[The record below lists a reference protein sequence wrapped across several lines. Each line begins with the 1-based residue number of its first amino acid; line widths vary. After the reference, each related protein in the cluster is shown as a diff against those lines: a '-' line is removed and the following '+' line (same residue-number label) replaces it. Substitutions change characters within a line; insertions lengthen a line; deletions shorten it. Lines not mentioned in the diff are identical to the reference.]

1 MEKRKKIIIGVG
13 IALCLI
19 LLIGIGIN
27 AWVKTQLPKLLNKQS
42 DAYAITYKDI
52 DIAVLSGSVDIT
64 DATIVPRA
72 TLNDTANKA
81 GIYAKVQ
88 KIQIRNFKIL
98 SVLFSDHISARSLTL
113 NSPQIT
119 LYKKNNDAPSRDN
132 AKENVIQPF
141 EKIISVSDFFVYNG
155 DFKIMAAQ
163 KGQPVLSVTNVR
175 LAIDGI
181 TVTEAQL
188 NSKIPFGYE
197 KYRFSCDSV
206 YYSAGRFYDII
217 TRKIESTSEDLD
229 IADFRMVPKHS
240 RREFVKMVATE
251 KDQFNLSAQ
260 NITLKNLDWGY
271 KGDDLFVRT
280 KLATINNCHAD
291 IYRNKLP
298 ADDLTKKYLYNKLLR
313 DLDFELQV
321 DTLKIKN
328 SLVVYEEEKSF
339 DKGSCKIVFNRFN
352 LTATNLCSGFH
363 RKKAD
368 DLKIRIQCMFQDT
381 SPLDV
386 NWSLNIM
393 DKTDGFAIMGTVRH
407 FNVEKI
413 DPFLKPYMN
422 ASAKGIL
429 DRVHFNFK
437 GNDRHSWGQFAIQ
450 YDDLKL
456 KIYKKD
462 DRSKVNKLL
471 TAVGNL
477 LVKNDSNGQVKNAE
491 VSLERIPEKS
501 FYNLLWRSVAEGLKK
516 TLI

>member
-1 MEKRKKIIIGVG
+1 MEKRKKIIGGIG
-13 IALCLI
+13 IAIGLI
-19 LLIGIGIN
+19 LLISIGIN
-27 AWVKTQLPKLLNKQS
+27 VWVKTQLPKLLNKQS
-42 DAYAITYKDI
+42 DTYAITYKDI
-52 DIAVLSGSVDIT
+52 DIAVFSGNVNIT
-64 DATIVPRA
+64 QATIVPRA
-72 TLNDTANKA
+72 TLKDTANKA

-98 SVLFSDHISARSLTL
+98 NVLFSDHISARSLVLT
-113 NSPQIT
+113 SPQIT
-119 LYKKNNDAPSRDN
+119 LYKKDNDAPSRDN

-141 EKIISVSDFFVYNG
+141 EKIISASDFLVYNG
-155 DFKIMAAQ
+155 DFRIMAAQ

-188 NSKIPFGYE
+188 KSKIPFGYD
-197 KYRFSCDSV
+197 KYQFSCDSV
-206 YYSAGRFYDII
+206 YYSAGKFYDIV
-217 TRKIESTSEDLD
+217 TRKIQSTSQDLN

-240 RREFVKMVATE
+240 RREFVKMIAAE

-271 KGDDLFVRT
+271 KGEDLFVHT
-280 KLATINNCHAD
+280 KQATISNCHAD

-298 ADDLTKKYLYNKLLR
+298 ADDLTKKHLYNKLLR

-339 DKGSCKIVFNRFN
+339 DKGSGKIVFNRFN
-352 LTATNLCSGFH
+352 LTATNLCSGFK
-363 RKKAD
+363 RQKAD
-368 DLKIRIQCMFQDT
+368 DLKIKINCLFQDT

-386 NWSLNIM
+386 DWSLNIM
-393 DKTDGFAIMGTVRH
+393 DTTDGFAIMGTVLN

-413 DPFLKPYMN
+413 DAFLKPYMN
-422 ASAKGIL
+422 ASAKGVL
-429 DRVHFNFK
+429 DRVHFKFK
-437 GNDRHSWGQFAIQ
+437 GNDRHSLGQFAIQ
-450 YDDLKL
+450 YNDLKV
-456 KIYKKD
+456 KIYQKD

-471 TAVGNL
+471 TAAGNL
-477 LVKNDSNGQVKNAE
+477 LVKNDSNGQIKNAE

-501 FYNLLWRSVAEGLKK
+501 FYNFLWRSVAEGLKK
-516 TLI
+516 TVI